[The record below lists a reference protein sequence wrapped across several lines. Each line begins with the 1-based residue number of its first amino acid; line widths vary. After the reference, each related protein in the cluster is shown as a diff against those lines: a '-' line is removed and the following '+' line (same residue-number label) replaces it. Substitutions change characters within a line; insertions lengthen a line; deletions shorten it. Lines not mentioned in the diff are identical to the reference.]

1 MGGMLI
7 LISLFISVILWSD
20 LSSKLVWCV
29 FGVTISF
36 GLIGAMDDYKKLKSK
51 SSDGIKSSLRLL
63 LEFAISFIFI
73 FILII

>member
-29 FGVTISF
+29 FGVTISL
-36 GLIGAMDDYKKLKSK
+36 GLIKAMDDYKKALKSK
-51 SSDGIKSSLRLL
+51 SSDGIKSLVSVRICDKFYLY
-63 LEFAISFIFI
+63 F